1 MTCTRCARS
10 RKRSRA
16 PSVPVTDE
24 RILRKGNEES
34 LKKKKRKRRR
44 MVMIIR
50 HRRPDGEEKANIVC
64 ACFTVNTARCVFGV
78 GNVVRCQRRRNR
90 HCTSPALHCTGHR
103 PGRPAQES
111 EAAAA
116 AAAAAGAREAAARPP
131 PRLHPSH
138 DRVHWAVKPCT
149 LGLAA
154 RSLTVTCAANC
165 YHTPNQFSAR
175 CACRRCPKCPGPRD
189 AHTRPG
195 PGRPVQSCRGSHA
208 RVASPRPA
216 GSCCSPVPPTPS
228 PAAVP
233 VASAPTCA
241 RAGNGRVQGSVA
253 TVPSSRRQRLPESP
267 DEPTLT
273 RRPRAARAHLPLTPE
288 RAARASRRVG
298 IVGSPRR
305 RLCPPPTER

>member
-175 CACRRCPKCPGPRD
+175 CACRRCPECPGPRD

-216 GSCCSPVPPTPS
+216 GSCCATPPPPPRRPFPSLPHPPVRARVTAAYRARSLLYPLLAGSVSPSPPT
-228 PAAVP
+228 
-233 VASAPTCA
+233 
-241 RAGNGRVQGSVA
+241 
-253 TVPSSRRQRLPESP
+253 SR
-267 DEPTLT
+267 
-273 RRPRAARAHLPLTPE
+273 H
-288 RAARASRRVG
+288 
-298 IVGSPRR
+298 
-305 RLCPPPTER
+305 